1 MKEMRHRYPKIE
13 NNLFN
18 NYYLKSQDRK
28 DNNIINFNNIEIR
41 HNNKEYNYYDEIK
54 KAFNFITSI
63 LKQKD
68 HQINILKIKI
78 KELEQQLSDIN
89 ETNIMTFNNQDIS
102 EIYPK
107 EDKINYENKNNLK
120 RFTYENNTKKL
131 HIFNSKDLNKK
142 KNNLYP
148 QNNIINNNINI
159 INPIKTSTNINKI
172 NNYRKEITNNNYD
185 YINNNINEY
194 SNDKKKNINFIRKEQ
209 YNNKIN
215 IKYRNTNNNIKN
227 YTNDTD
233 TSIKNNK
240 IKIYNINLPN
250 KMNSKNSKSNSITL
264 SNDSTI
270 SQSKVEIKN
279 YLKEI
284 KLKMSPD
291 KFKKFIS
298 LIKTLV
304 KNKNS
309 IQKNE
314 IIYEIK
320 NMLIDKNLINKFEN
334 ILNIK

>member
-1 MKEMRHRYPKIE
+1 MKEMRHRSPKIE

-159 INPIKTSTNINKI
+159 INPIKTSANINKI